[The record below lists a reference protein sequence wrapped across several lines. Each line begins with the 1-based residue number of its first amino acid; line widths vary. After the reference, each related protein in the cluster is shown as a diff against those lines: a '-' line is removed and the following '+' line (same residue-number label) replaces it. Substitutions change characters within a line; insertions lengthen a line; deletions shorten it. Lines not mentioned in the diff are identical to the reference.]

1 MDERE
6 IKGIKIWKLLFILS
20 FVFFGVSVYFY
31 IFNMPHKKNEQL
43 VNNNYSSQLVNDI
56 MFDKIKI
63 YNRGNKY
70 YFTARAIN
78 KTNNNIKVGRI
89 EIHLDSYKFYS
100 FIGDNLS
107 SDEYKMIFMETN
119 KDLSDIK
126 NIIFLL

>member
-78 KTNNNIKVGRI
+78 KTKNSIKLGRI
-89 EIHLDSYKFYS
+89 EIHLDNYKFYS

>member
-78 KTNNNIKVGRI
+78 KTKNNIKVGRI